1 MKDSESDPTRS
12 PGSDTVTKSKTR
24 APLEPIPPQVWRV
37 AGVVVFGAVMGML
50 DTSLVNIGLRTIG
63 NDLHAQLDAVQWV
76 ASAYLLALAV
86 ALPICS
92 WLGRRVGVG
101 RLWLGS
107 LVTFTIVSALCALA
121 TDVTV
126 LIALRVLQ
134 GLAAGFLIPAGQTLI
149 GQAAGPKRMGRVMG
163 VVGIAV
169 VAAPAVGPTVGGLL
183 LANLSWQ
190 WLFLINVPLGV
201 VALVL
206 GLRVLPKS
214 AGSGHD
220 RVDVVG
226 LLLAGAGFSAVVYGV
241 GNIAEIGSV
250 GAVLV
255 WLPIVAGVI
264 AVVAFVL
271 RALKQTK
278 PLLDVRMFGNRV
290 FAAANGASFF
300 AGAAMFG
307 ASVLLPLYFQVVHA
321 EGLVN
326 SGVLLISYGLGGV
339 VAFPLGGRLTDRVGG
354 GVIAVVGN
362 VVAAAVWL
370 QLSFMDAHANGVV
383 VQVLLFAGGLA
394 AGFVIMPLASAA
406 YASVRPD
413 QMPDAA
419 AFVNILQRVGG
430 AVAVALVAVVLSG
443 ATASSVSI
451 TASYQFAFAAIA
463 ASSVVAALASA
474 VLWRHERIERRR

>member
-1 MKDSESDPTRS
+1 M
-12 PGSDTVTKSKTR
+12 
-24 APLEPIPPQVWRV
+24 

-63 NDLHAQLDAVQWV
+63 NDLHAGLDAVQWV

-92 WLGRRVGVG
+92 WLGRRVGVA
-101 RLWLGS
+101 RLWLGA
-107 LVTFTIVSALCALA
+107 LVAFTIVSALCALA
-121 TDVTV
+121 PDVGV

-134 GLAAGFLIPAGQTLI
+134 GLAAGFLIPAGQTLL

-163 VVGIAV
+163 IVGIAV
-169 VAAPAVGPTVGGLL
+169 VAAPAVGPTIGGLL
-183 LANLSWQ
+183 LAHLSWQ

-206 GLRVLPKS
+206 GLRVLTKT

-220 RVDVVG
+220 RVDVIG

-241 GNIAEIGSV
+241 GNIADAASV
-250 GAVLV
+250 GPLLV
-255 WLPIVAGVI
+255 WLPIVGGVI
-264 AVVAFVL
+264 AIVAFVL
-271 RALKQTK
+271 RALRQSK

-307 ASVLLPLYFQVVHA
+307 VSVLLPLYFQVVHG

-326 SGVLLISYGLGGV
+326 SGLLLISYGLGGV

-354 GVIAVVGN
+354 GVVAVVGN
-362 VVAAAVWL
+362 LVAAAVWAAFSL
-370 QLSFMDAHANGVV
+370 LDAHTNMLLL
-383 VQVLLFAGGLA
+383 QPLLFIGGLA

-406 YASVRPD
+406 YAAVRQD
-413 QMPDAA
+413 QVPDAA

-430 AVAVALVAVVLSG
+430 AVAVALVAVILSG
-443 ATASSVSI
+443 ATAS
-451 TASYQFAFAAIA
+451 TAVNYQFAFAAIA
-463 ASSVVAALASA
+463 VSSVVAALASA
-474 VLWRHERIERRR
+474 VLWRHERRERRR